1 MPDHVAFLIY
11 PDCLSL
17 DVAGPHEVFAGA
29 NRWLTA
35 QGRAARYRISLASPD
50 GRPVI
55 TESGLVLQADT
66 AWSRLRAPLHTL
78 IVTGG
83 RGVDVQADS
92 PASVRQVQ
100 RLAHQ
105 SGRVASICIGGFLLA
120 SAGLLEGR
128 RATTHWA
135 YAKRFAQRFPG
146 VRVDSEPIFMRDGK
160 VWTSAGAS
168 AGIDLALALVEA
180 DIGREA
186 ALDIA
191 RWLVLFLR
199 RPGTQRQF
207 SAQLS
212 SQMAESDPL
221 RRVQAHIA
229 DQLQG
234 EHSLEHLAER
244 AHMSPR
250 HFARCFRREVG
261 ITPARYVL
269 GLRLEAA
276 RRMLEETHK
285 PLEHVAEQCGFGS
298 TETMRRWFLRALKV
312 TPWDYRQRFHPH
324 TPTRPGPSAG
334 ALFDSSFPNERHQT

>member
-1 MPDHVAFLIY
+1 MPDHVAFQIY
-11 PDCLSL
+11 PDCL
-17 DVAGPHEVFAGA
+17 
-29 NRWLTA
+29 
-35 QGRAARYRISLASPD
+35 
-50 GRPVI
+50 
-55 TESGLVLQADT
+55 
-66 AWSRLRAPLHTL
+66 
-78 IVTGG
+78 
-83 RGVDVQADS
+83 
-92 PASVRQVQ
+92 

-135 YAKRFAQRFPG
+135 YSKRFAQRFPG

-234 EHSLEHLAER
+234 EHSLEALDR
-244 AHMSPR
+244 AGPYEPQT
-250 HFARCFRREVG
+250 FRALL
-261 ITPARYVL
+261 PAR
-269 GLRLEAA
+269 GGRHPGSLRSRAA
-276 RRMLEETHK
+276 
-285 PLEHVAEQCGFGS
+285 P
-298 TETMRRWFLRALKV
+298 
-312 TPWDYRQRFHPH
+312 
-324 TPTRPGPSAG
+324 
-334 ALFDSSFPNERHQT
+334 

>member
-35 QGRAARYRISLASPD
+35 Q
-50 GRPVI
+50 
-55 TESGLVLQADT
+55 
-66 AWSRLRAPLHTL
+66 
-78 IVTGG
+78 
-83 RGVDVQADS
+83 
-92 PASVRQVQ
+92 
-100 RLAHQ
+100 
-105 SGRVASICIGGFLLA
+105 
-120 SAGLLEGR
+120 
-128 RATTHWA
+128 
-135 YAKRFAQRFPG
+135 
-146 VRVDSEPIFMRDGK
+146 
-160 VWTSAGAS
+160 
-168 AGIDLALALVEA
+168 
-180 DIGREA
+180 
-186 ALDIA
+186 
-191 RWLVLFLR
+191 
-199 RPGTQRQF
+199 
-207 SAQLS
+207 
-212 SQMAESDPL
+212 
-221 RRVQAHIA
+221 
-229 DQLQG
+229 
-234 EHSLEHLAER
+234 EHLAER

-334 ALFDSSFPNERHQT
+334 AWPS